1 MTVFTLHAFTTNI
14 VHCINL
20 KCGKITPSLNI
31 LIFLMLQYI
40 LVKVTVKLRD
50 QVCSENG
57 LYARRFQ

>member
-14 VHCINL
+14 VPCINL

-50 QVCSENG
+50 RVCSENG
-57 LYARRFQ
+57 L